1 MERLWKRWGN
11 IIFLGGVFTAYL
23 ALTLFLFHRQSVS
36 YGGRY
41 TSDMS
46 SYIGEIE
53 GISSGYD
60 FPYPV
65 MFWIAQFFSL
75 FTTTNHA
82 MAMTVTGLNGLNFL
96 VLKYYFD
103 KFLLVDKGDVKGG
116 CASTVMVFLVLFA
129 SMLFPL
135 NYLGKYY
142 PLGEAFLYRYKG
154 IFSPNP
160 FHNATYLA
168 ARPFAVIAFF
178 LAIDILQDYESN
190 ERWFR
195 SKYVSF
201 AIVLLVATMT
211 KPSFTLVLVCVC
223 GFIMLWRLLRS
234 KLKGMKA
241 FWQFG
246 ITFIPTLLDL
256 LYQYRGVFT
265 EAAGEEKGIGVGFLV
280 AWKTAT
286 DNIVASIFLA
296 IAFPLAV
303 LLFQR
308 TWLRENRNLLFSW
321 QFYLA
326 GLLMLLFL
334 YEKGYRLAH
343 INFAWGYMYGLFF
356 LYITSLIVLIQ
367 ETRMRRQAGWE
378 LGLQWV
384 VFTAHMI
391 CGVDYFRIVMNG
403 YLYL

>member
-1 MERLWKRWGN
+1 MRTLWKKWGN
-11 IIFLGGVFTAYL
+11 VIFFLGVFSVYL
-23 ALTLFLFHRQSVS
+23 VLTLFLFHRQSVS

-41 TSDMS
+41 TSDMG

-53 GISSGYD
+53 GIASGYS

-65 MFWIAQFFSL
+65 MFWIAEFFNL
-75 FTTTNHA
+75 FTTPNHA
-82 MAMTVTGLNGLNFL
+82 MAMTVTGLNGLVFL

-103 KFLLVDKGDVKGG
+103 KFLPVDKGDVKSG
-116 CASTVMVFLVLFA
+116 CVSTMLVFLVLFV
-129 SMLFPL
+129 SMLFPFS
-135 NYLGKYY
+135 YLGKFRT
-142 PLGEAFLYRYKG
+142 LEEGFLYRYKG
-154 IFSPNP
+154 TFSPNP

-178 LAIDILQDYESN
+178 LAIDILHDYEDN

-195 SKYVSF
+195 PKCVCF

-211 KPSFTLVLVCVC
+211 KPSFTLVLICVC
-223 GFIMLWRLLRS
+223 GCIMLWRLFRS
-234 KLKGMKA
+234 RLKGMKA

-256 LYQYRGVFT
+256 LYQYRGVFM
-265 EAAGEEKGIGVGFLV
+265 EAVNEEKGIGVGFLV

-286 DNIVASIFLA
+286 NNVFSSILLA

-303 LLFQR
+303 LFFHQIR
-308 TWLRENRNLLFSW
+308 LRENRNLLFSW

-334 YEKGYRLAH
+334 YEKGYRLPH
-343 INFAWGYMYGLFF
+343 INFAWGYMYSLFF
-356 LYITSLIVLIQ
+356 LYITSLIVLVQ
-367 ETRMRRQAGWE
+367 DTKMRRQAVWK
-378 LGLQWV
+378 LGLQWI

-391 CGVDYFRIVMNG
+391 CGVDYFRIVING